1 MKVAGTYTLNAPR
14 EQVWQLLNDPAF
26 LKACLPGCE
35 SLEAAGPDQYQVVLT
50 MGLAAVKGRYTG
62 SVTLSDKQPPDHLKL
77 QVQGRGTPGF
87 MQGTGTL
94 DLTEVPEGTRVA
106 YEGDVQVGG
115 PIAGVGQ
122 RLLDGAAKM
131 VVGQFFTGVRAQLEA
146 SPSPPPPD
154 PQGAA
159 ASTLASSAPT
169 AAATPL
175 QLSPWRLLLRFVWTE
190 CRDRVRHWYARL
202 AG

>member
-1 MKVAGTYTLNAPR
+1 MKVSGTSTLNAPR

-175 QLSPWRLLLRFVWTE
+175 QLSPWRLLLRFIWTE